1 MVVIQPPLKR
11 HVANTMVI
19 FHDESCLEYS
29 APNHPERP
37 ARIARSVPLLNER
50 HPDWE
55 WRIPEPANEAA
66 VLRAHSRDHLE
77 KIKSATRD
85 FDADT
90 PVYHKIYEHALRSAG
105 AAVETARAALRGER
119 AFSLMRPPGHH
130 ATRDRAMGFCYFNN
144 VAITAL
150 DALAVVPTNRDDAGQ
165 PGSSTSAKAGA
176 DTSTPATTEPRAE
189 RVAIW
194 DFDAH
199 HGNGT
204 EAIVAHN
211 SQIAF
216 ASIHQF
222 PGYPGTGT
230 ESFANVMNY
239 PLGPGTPRG
248 HHVEVAK
255 RALDKLVA
263 FKPDLLLVSAGFD
276 AYVRDP
282 LVQMTLEPEDFSTF
296 GEWLRL
302 LDIPVATILEGGY
315 SNDLSELIDAFL
327 NAWDR

>member
-1 MVVIQPPLKR
+1 MI
-11 HVANTMVI
+11 I
-19 FHDESCLEYS
+19 FHDKSCLEYS
-29 APNHPERP
+29 APGHPERP
-37 ARIARSVPLLNER
+37 ARIARSVPLLKER

-55 WRIPEPANEAA
+55 WRIPKAASEAA
-66 VLRAHSRDHLE
+66 LLRAHSRDHVE
-77 KIKSATRD
+77 RIRNATRD

-90 PVYHKIYEHALRSAG
+90 PVYPKIYEHSLRSAG
-105 AAVETARAALRGER
+105 AAIEAARAALSGER

-144 VAITAL
+144 IAIAAL
-150 DALAVVPTNRDDAGQ
+150 DALDD
-165 PGSSTSAKAGA
+165 SVK
-176 DTSTPATTEPRAE
+176 

-204 EAIVAHN
+204 EAIVAN
-211 SQIAF
+211 NLQIAF

-230 ESFANVMNY
+230 KSFANVTNY
-239 PLGPGTPRG
+239 PLGPGTPRN
-248 HHVEVAK
+248 HHIEVAK
-255 RALDKLVA
+255 RALEKLIA

-276 AYVRDP
+276 AYADDP
-282 LVQMTLEPEDFSTF
+282 LVQMTLKHEDFATF
-296 GEWLRL
+296 GDWLRK

-315 SNDLSELIDAFL
+315 SDEQPELIDAFL
-327 NAWDR
+327 SAWTSNSDNH

>member
-1 MVVIQPPLKR
+1 MI
-11 HVANTMVI
+11 I
-19 FHDESCLEYS
+19 FHDPSCLEYS
-29 APNHPERP
+29 APAHPEQP
-37 ARIARSVPLLNER
+37 ARIARTVPLLNER

-55 WRIPEPANEAA
+55 WRIPGPASEAA

-77 KIKSATRD
+77 RIKGATRD

-90 PVYHKIYEHALRSAG
+90 PVYPKTYEHALRSAG
-105 AAVETARAALRGER
+105 AAIETTQTALNGHR

-130 ATRDRAMGFCYFNN
+130 ATQDRAMGFCYFNN
-144 VAITAL
+144 VAVAAL
-150 DALAVVPTNRDDAGQ
+150 DALAVARNGDVGQ
-165 PGSSTSAKAGA
+165 PVSP
-176 DTSTPATTEPRAE
+176 TPATTKARVE

-204 EAIVAHN
+204 EAIVAQN
-211 SQIAF
+211 PQIAF

-230 ESFANVMNY
+230 KSFANVTNY
-239 PLGPGTPRG
+239 ALGPGTPRS
-248 HHVEVAK
+248 HHLEVAK
-255 RALDKLVA
+255 RALEKLIA

-276 AYVRDP
+276 AYAGDP
-282 LVQMTLEPEDFSTF
+282 LVQMTLEPEDFSRF
-296 GEWLRL
+296 GEWLCQ

-315 SNDLSELIDAFL
+315 SDELPELIDAFL
-327 NAWDR
+327 TAWASK

>member
-1 MVVIQPPLKR
+1 M
-11 HVANTMVI
+11 
-19 FHDESCLEYS
+19 
-29 APNHPERP
+29 
-37 ARIARSVPLLNER
+37 
-50 HPDWE
+50 
-55 WRIPEPANEAA
+55 PEPASEASL
-66 VLRAHSRDHLE
+66 LRAHSRDHLE
-77 KIKSATRD
+77 RIRNATRD

-90 PVYHKIYEHALRSAG
+90 PIYPKIYEHALRSAG
-105 AAVETARAALRGER
+105 AAIDAARTALRGER

-144 VAITAL
+144 VAIAAL
-150 DALAVVPTNRDDAGQ
+150 DALAVAGSGDAGG
-165 PGSSTSAKAGA
+165 PES
-176 DTSTPATTEPRAE
+176 STPATTKVQ

-199 HGNGT
+199 HGNGI

-211 SQIAF
+211 ARIAF

-222 PGYPGTGT
+222 PSYPGTGT
-230 ESFANVMNY
+230 RSFVNVANY
-239 PLGPGTPRG
+239 PLGPGTPRN

-276 AYVRDP
+276 AYARDP
-282 LVQMTLEPEDFSTF
+282 LVQMTLEREDFSTF
-296 GEWLRL
+296 GEWLRK

-315 SNDLSELIDAFL
+315 SDELPELIDAFL
-327 NAWDR
+327 TAWASK